1 MKKKAWFG
9 VIMVF
14 VVICCCFVSVYAVWA
29 AEKYPSHPVTTV
41 TLFAPGGISDLD
53 ARLWSKYL
61 EKYLGGTFV
70 VDHKPGG
77 GGVIGI
83 TYVANA
89 KPDGYTLGN
98 GSDYFTP
105 VLQGTATYKME
116 DLRIIA
122 QLLLNGCALAVNAN
136 APWKTWQEFVDYAK
150 KNPGVKW
157 GHQGAG
163 TMVYFRT
170 ENLNRKAGLKL
181 IPVPLKGD
189 SEIISGLLGNH
200 VAIGSLSTT
209 SAKAQADAGKL
220 RILFHFDDPK
230 LFGLSPSIA
239 SMASFYPK
247 IDDIEV
253 GVYYYTSSKVPEPII
268 NALEGALEKMSKE
281 PEYLKEVEK
290 LNQVA
295 AFVPGKV
302 VMQKLPVKMDLV
314 RDIMKDTAPAAPAK

>member
-1 MKKKAWFG
+1 MKKRVWFST
-9 VIMVF
+9 ITIL
-14 VVICCCFVSVYAVWA
+14 VVICCFISIYSVMA
-29 AEKYPSHPVTTV
+29 AEKYPSRPVTTV

-61 EKYLGGTFV
+61 EKYLGGTFI

-77 GGVIGI
+77 GGIIGI
-83 TYVANA
+83 THVVNA

-116 DLRIIA
+116 DLRVIA
-122 QLLLNGCALAVNAN
+122 QLLLNGCSLAVAAD
-136 APWKTWQEFVDYAK
+136 APWKTWQEFADYAK

-170 ENLNRKAGLKL
+170 ENLNRQAGLKL
-181 IPVPLKGD
+181 TPVPLKGD
-189 SEIISGLLGNH
+189 AEIISGLLGKH

-209 SAKAQADAGKL
+209 SAKQQADAGKL
-220 RILFHFDDPK
+220 RIIFHFDDPK
-230 LFGLSPSIA
+230 LFGLNPSIP
-239 SMASFYPK
+239 SMASFYPN
-247 IDDIEV
+247 IPDIEV
-253 GVYYYTSSKVPEPII
+253 GVYYYTSSKVPMDII
-268 NALEGALEKMSKE
+268 NALEAAMEKMSRD
-281 PEYLKEVEK
+281 PEYLKGIAQ

-295 AFVPGKV
+295 KFVPGKII
-302 VMQKLPVKMDLV
+302 MENRIPQKMKLV
-314 RDIMKDTAPAAPAK
+314 ADIMKDTAPAK

>member
-1 MKKKAWFG
+1 MNKRAWYS
-9 VIMVF
+9 VTVF
-14 VVICCCFVSVYAVWA
+14 AAIFFCLISVYSVSA
-29 AEKYPSHPVTTV
+29 AEKYPSRPVTTI

-83 TYVANA
+83 THVANA

-105 VLQGTATYKME
+105 VLNETATYKME

-122 QLLLNGCALAVNAN
+122 QLLLNGCSLAVNAN

-157 GHQGAG
+157 GHQGTS

-170 ENLNRKAGLKL
+170 ENLNRQAGLKL

-230 LFGLSPSIA
+230 PFGLNPSIP
-239 SMASFYPK
+239 SMKSFYPT
-247 IDDIEV
+247 ITDLEV
-253 GVYYYTSSKVPEPII
+253 GVYYYTSSKVPENVI

-302 VMQKLPVKMDLV
+302 IMQKLPGKMSIV
-314 RDIMKDTAPAAPAK
+314 RDIMKDTAPAK

>member
-1 MKKKAWFG
+1 MKTRKWFG
-9 VIMVF
+9 MITF
-14 VVICCCFVSVYAVWA
+14 FTVVCCSLLVVSGAWA

-41 TLFAPGGISDLD
+41 TLFAPGGVSDLD

-83 TYVANA
+83 TAVANA

-105 VLQGTATYKME
+105 VLNGTATYKME

-157 GHQGAG
+157 GHQGTG

-170 ENLNRKAGLKL
+170 ENLNRQAGLKL
-181 IPVPLKGD
+181 TPVPLKGD
-189 SEIISGLLGNH
+189 AEIISGLLGNH

-230 LFGLSPSIA
+230 PFGLNPSIP
-239 SMASFYPK
+239 SMKSFYPK
-247 IDDIEV
+247 FTDLEV
-253 GVYYYTSSKVPEPII
+253 GVYYYTSSKVPENII
-268 NALEGALEKMSKE
+268 SALEGALEKMSKE

-295 AFVPGKV
+295 DFVPGKII
-302 VMQKLPVKMDLV
+302 MQKLPVKMNIV
-314 RDIMKDTAPAAPAK
+314 KEIMKDTAPAN

>member
-1 MKKKAWFG
+1 MKKRAWLG
-9 VIMVF
+9 AITVIA
-14 VVICCCFVSVYAVWA
+14 VICCCFVSVCYLSA
-29 AEKYPSHPVTTV
+29 AEKYPSRPVTTV

-61 EKYLGGTFV
+61 EKYLGGNFV

-83 TYVANA
+83 TYVVNA

-105 VLQGTATYKME
+105 VLNGTATYKME

-122 QLLLNGCALAVNAN
+122 QLLLNGCALAVNADS
-136 APWKTWQEFVDYAK
+136 PWKTWQDFVDYAK

-157 GHQGAG
+157 GHQGTG

-189 SEIISGLLGNH
+189 SEIISALLGNH

-230 LFGLSPSIA
+230 LFGLNPSIS
-239 SMASFYPK
+239 SMASFYPN
-247 IDDIEV
+247 IPDIEV
-253 GVYYYTSSKVPEPII
+253 GVYYYASSKVPEPII
-268 NALEGALEKMSKE
+268 NALEGALEKMSRE

-302 VMQKLPVKMDLV
+302 IMQKLPVKMGLV
-314 RDIMKDTAPAAPAK
+314 RDILKDTAPAAPAK

>member
-1 MKKKAWFG
+1 MKKGTWFS
-9 VIMVF
+9 VVTF
-14 VVICCCFVSVYAVWA
+14 FAVICCCFVSVCGVWA

-61 EKYLGGTFV
+61 EKFLGGTFV

-83 TYVANA
+83 THVANA

-105 VLQGTATYKME
+105 VLNGTATYKME

-157 GHQGAG
+157 GHQGTS

-170 ENLNRKAGLKL
+170 ENLNRQAGLKL
-181 IPVPLKGD
+181 TPVPLKGD
-189 SEIISGLLGNH
+189 AEIISGLLGNH
-200 VAIGSLSTT
+200 VAVGSLSTT

-230 LFGLSPSIA
+230 PFGLNPSIP
-239 SMASFYPK
+239 SMKSFYPA
-247 IDDIEV
+247 ITDLEV
-253 GVYYYTSSKVPEPII
+253 GVYYYTSSKVPENII
-268 NALEGALEKMSKE
+268 SALEGALEKMSKE

-302 VMQKLPVKMDLV
+302 VMQRLPVKMGIV
-314 RDIMKDTAPAAPAK
+314 RDIMKDTAPAK

>member
-1 MKKKAWFG
+1 MKKRAWFG
-9 VIMVF
+9 AITVVF
-14 VVICCCFVSVYAVWA
+14 VICCCFVNIYDVLA
-29 AEKYPSHPVTTV
+29 AEKYPSRPVTTV

-77 GGVIGI
+77 GGIIGI
-83 TYVANA
+83 THVANA

-105 VLQGTATYKME
+105 VLNGTATYKME

-157 GHQGAG
+157 GHQGTS

-170 ENLNRKAGLKL
+170 ENLNRQASLKL

-230 LFGLSPSIA
+230 PFGLNPSIP
-239 SMASFYPK
+239 SMKSFYPT
-247 IDDIEV
+247 ITDLEV
-253 GVYYYTSSKVPEPII
+253 GVYYYTSSKVPENII

-302 VMQKLPVKMDLV
+302 IMQKVPVKMGIV
-314 RDIMKDTAPAAPAK
+314 KDIMKDTAP